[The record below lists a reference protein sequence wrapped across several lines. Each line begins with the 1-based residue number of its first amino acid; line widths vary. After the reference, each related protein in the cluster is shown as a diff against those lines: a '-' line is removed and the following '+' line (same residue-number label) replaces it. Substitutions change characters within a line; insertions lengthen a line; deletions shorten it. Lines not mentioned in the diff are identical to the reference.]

1 MQNVTE
7 IAGASLRNEGLQSA
21 AADCA
26 ATTINDG
33 VSPKYSF
40 LTDPDE
46 ADARVVHCGDMWHC
60 ALARMVFGARA
71 NGVGLIDRPLG
82 DLQDPDGCKAA
93 VSLDGQLVVIASI
106 RQAEILVER
115 AKQIAGG

>member
-33 VSPKYSF
+33 VSPKYSV

-46 ADARVVHCGDMWHC
+46 ADARVVHWGDMWHC
-60 ALARMVFGARA
+60 ALARVVDARA
-71 NGVGLIDRPLG
+71 NGLRLIDRPLG

-93 VSLDGQLVVIASI
+93 VSLDGQLVDNASI
-106 RQAEILVER
+106 QQPEFLVER